1 MQQRQAVIGRC
12 LLIKNWDLC
21 SSIYDSSLNLCGISA
36 VKSASFDMYVFRKIK
51 WGGKVNYGVF
61 PQILPSY
68 SMQPPWECAA
78 LVT

>member
-1 MQQRQAVIGRC
+1 MQQSQAVIGRC

-51 WGGKVNYGVF
+51 WGERL
-61 PQILPSY
+61 IMEY
-68 SMQPPWECAA
+68 SLKFCLVTPCNPWECAA